1 MNKYCLPPPANI
13 GQLFPECGR
22 ELAQLPMDEFVRRIP
37 QVSTVRESKAVRFH
51 KPCLI
56 L

>member
-37 QVSTVRESKAVRFH
+37 QVSERGKAVRFH